1 MATEIKTRIKALN
14 DYFNTGDGKV
24 PLRQFSAELAKL
36 SDAEKQ
42 ELAEGACAVMG
53 WTLSENSK

>member
-1 MATEIKTRIKALN
+1 MTTETKTRIKALN
-14 DYFNTGDGKV
+14 DYFNQGEGKR
-24 PLRQFSAELAKL
+24 PLREFQAEIKKL

-53 WTLSENSK
+53 WTLASS